1 MEWRYLL
8 CRNLIMI
15 DKKTPHYIGHR
26 KRLQQ
31 KFLKSS
37 SSVADYELLEL
48 ILFWS
53 IPRKDI
59 KPLAKQLLNQFGSLN
74 NIINTNPEKIL
85 NIIAVNKNVANNFA
99 VLRELI
105 RRILQNKV
113 IKENV
118 ISSWN
123 ALVDYLKVSMGN
135 MNIEQFRILFLNK
148 KNILLAD
155 ELQSSGTV
163 DQTSVYPREI
173 VKRVLFYEATAI
185 ILVHNHPSGDP
196 TPSKSDIDLT
206 KQIADACAVI
216 NVIIHDH
223 VIISS
228 TKFYSFKS
236 NLLL

>member
-15 DKKTPHYIGHR
+15 DKKKPHYIGHR

>member
-135 MNIEQFRILFLNK
+135 MNVEQFRILFLNK

>member
-1 MEWRYLL
+1 
-8 CRNLIMI
+8 MI
-15 DKKTPHYIGHR
+15 DKKIPHFIGHR

-31 KFLKSS
+31 KFLKSPDS
-37 SSVADYELLEL
+37 IADYELLEL

-74 NIINTNPEKIL
+74 NIINTNSEKIL

-113 IKENV
+113 MKENV

-135 MNIEQFRILFLNK
+135 INVEQFRILFLNK